1 MTDDIMKKKV
11 QFFYDKQVAVHIK
24 KKNGHFNRGL
34 ILEFALDLII
44 LDDERSGAMPI
55 YFEEIEEIEQRR
67 EKEE

>member
-24 KKNGHFNRGL
+24 KKNGYIHNGS
-34 ILEFALDLII
+34 IVEFALDLII